1 MRVSIS
7 MDDELVKRIDE
18 VADVMYTSRS
28 GFVAMACTQLLNAQE
43 MLLAVKDMA
52 VTMRKI
58 ADKGEIDADTQAELD
73 SYLKLCESFTRTVGR

>member
-18 VADVMYTSRS
+18 VADIMYTSRS
-28 GFVAMACTQLLNAQE
+28 GFVSMACTQLLNAQE

-52 VTMRKI
+52 LTMRKI
-58 ADKGEIDADTQAELD
+58 ADKGEIDADTQSELD
-73 SYLKLCESFTRTVGR
+73 NYVKLCESFTRTVGR